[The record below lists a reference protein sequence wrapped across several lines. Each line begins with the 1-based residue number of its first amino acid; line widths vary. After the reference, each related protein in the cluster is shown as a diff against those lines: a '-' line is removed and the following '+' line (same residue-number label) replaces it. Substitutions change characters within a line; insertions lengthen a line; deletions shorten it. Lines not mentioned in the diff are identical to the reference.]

1 MLAML
6 NDDNSAAPP
15 AAPIDLT
22 QARRV
27 LAVKL
32 SSLGDIVHVTPCVR
46 ALRQA
51 CPSAELLMVANRT
64 WAPLLRSDPHVDGVI
79 AADPARSR
87 FLSSFIGAYR
97 ALAAQPGPRF
107 DLAIDFQG
115 RRRSAAWVYASQAR
129 YRVGRGGLRPGWH
142 KVTRPDMQRHAVQ
155 VCAEIAQHAGIAVPD
170 LEPRLFCSEA
180 ADRAVGAKLHRAT
193 APQRG
198 FVLANP
204 FGRWPSKVWPVERW
218 AVLIRRVRNELGLPV
233 VVSGG
238 PGEEPQANRLLAL
251 MAPSP
256 PPSMVGQTTLEEA
269 ICLYRRALLAV
280 SGDSGPMHAAA
291 AVGTPVVALFGPTW
305 PEQTGP
311 WGAGHRVLQVSRS
324 AFHHAYPDDA
334 ERRHIEAIDAGTVLA
349 QVLSLSRIRRDERS
363 HAQHG

>member
-1 MLAML
+1 ML
-6 NDDNSAAPP
+6 DVDSSAAAH

-32 SSLGDIVHVTPCVR
+32 GSFGDIVHVTPCVR
-46 ALRQA
+46 ALRKA
-51 CPSAELLMVANRT
+51 CPDAELLVVAART
-64 WAPLLRSDPHVDGVI
+64 WEALFRSDPHVDGVI
-79 AADPARSR
+79 AADPARLR
-87 FLSSFIGAYR
+87 FLSSFIGARR
-97 ALAAQPGPRF
+97 ALAARRGPRF

-115 RRRSAAWVYASQAR
+115 HPRAAAWVYASQAR
-129 YRVGRGGLRPGWH
+129 YRVGRGGFRPGWH
-142 KVTRPDMQRHAVQ
+142 KVVHPDTERHAVQ
-155 VCAEIAQHAGIAVPD
+155 VCAEVAQRAGIAVQD

-180 ADRAVGAKLHRAT
+180 ADRALEAKLHKAG
-193 APQRG
+193 APLRG

-204 FGRWPSKVWPVERW
+204 FGRWPSKVWPAERW
-218 AVLIRRVRNELGLPV
+218 AVLIAGIRKELGLPV

-238 PGEEPQANRLLAL
+238 PGDEHQAGRLLAM

-269 ICLYRRALLAV
+269 LCLYRRALMAV

-311 WGAGHRVLQVSRS
+311 WGAGHRVLQVSRA
-324 AFHHAYPDDA
+324 AFHHAYRDDA

-349 QVLSLSRIRRDERS
+349 EVLSLSRIRRDERP
-363 HAQHG
+363 HTQPG

>member
-1 MLAML
+1 MLYGDSSVATQ
-6 NDDNSAAPP
+6 

-32 SSLGDIVHVTPCVR
+32 GSFGDIVHVTPCVR
-46 ALRQA
+46 ALRKA
-51 CPSAELLMVANRT
+51 CPDAELLVVAART
-64 WAPLLRSDPHVDGVI
+64 WAPLFRSDPHVDGVI
-79 AADPARSR
+79 VADPARSR
-87 FLSSFIGAYR
+87 FLSSFIAAHR
-97 ALAAQPGPRF
+97 ALAARPGPRF

-115 RRRSAAWVYASQAR
+115 RPRSAAWVYASQAR
-129 YRVGRGGLRPGWH
+129 YRVGRGGFRPGWH
-142 KVTRPDMQRHAVQ
+142 KVVRPDMQRHAVQ
-155 VCAEIAQHAGIAVPD
+155 VCAEIAQRAGIAVLD

-180 ADRAVGAKLHRAT
+180 ADRTVEAKLHQAG
-193 APQRG
+193 APLRG

-204 FGRWPSKVWPVERW
+204 FGRWSSKVWPIERW
-218 AVLIRRVRNELGLPV
+218 AVLIGRIRNELGLPV

-238 PGEEPQANRLLAL
+238 PGEEPQVDRLLAM

-269 ICLYRRALLAV
+269 LCLYRRALLAV

-311 WGAGHRVLQVSRS
+311 WGTGHRVLQVSRA

-349 QVLSLSRIRRDERS
+349 QVLSLSRIRHDERPRR
-363 HAQHG
+363 QHR

>member
-1 MLAML
+1 ML
-6 NDDNSAAPP
+6 DGDSSAAPH

-32 SSLGDIVHVTPCVR
+32 SSFGDIVHVTPCVR

-51 CPSAELLMVANRT
+51 CPNSELLVVANRT
-64 WAPLLRSDPHVDGVI
+64 WAPLFRSDPHVDGVI
-79 AADPARSR
+79 VADPARSR

-97 ALAAQPGPRF
+97 ALAARRGPRF

-115 RRRSAAWVYASQAR
+115 RPRSAAWVYASRAR

-142 KVTRPDMQRHAVQ
+142 KVVRPDMQRHAVQ
-155 VCAEIAQHAGIAVPD
+155 VCAEIAERAGIAVID

-180 ADRAVGAKLHRAT
+180 ADRAVEAKLHKARASL
-193 APQRG
+193 RG
-198 FVLANP
+198 FVLVNP

-218 AVLIRRVRNELGLPV
+218 AVLIQRIRSELGLAV

-238 PGEEPQANRLLAL
+238 PGEEPQADRLLAL

-256 PPSMVGQTTLEEA
+256 PPSTVGQTTLEEA
-269 ICLYRRALLAV
+269 LCLYRRALLAV

-291 AVGTPVVALFGPTW
+291 AVGTPVVALFGATW

-311 WGAGHRVLQVSRS
+311 WGAGHHVLQVSRA

-334 ERRHIEAIDAGTVLA
+334 ERRHIEAIDAGAVLA
-349 QVLSLSRIRRDERS
+349 QVLSLSRIPRDERS
-363 HAQHG
+363 HMQHG